1 MVGAKHSHGII
12 QTIGQSCANA
22 SPLHIAAR
30 PPGIATRV
38 ARAAQYRHPR
48 RPVSPTPPLH
58 IAARA
63 ALTYY
68 HRAAYGSPPMPQ
80 GIIPCHLLQD

>member
-1 MVGAKHSHGII
+1 MDLLHQDFEEWRLHREP
-12 QTIGQSCANA
+12 QSFKTRTTEY
-22 SPLHIAAR
+22 R
-30 PPGIATRV
+30 PPDDR
-38 ARAAQYRHPR
+38 RPR
-48 RPVSPTPPLH
+48 RPVSPPASPAPPLH

-68 HRAAYGSPPMPQ
+68 HCAAYGSPPMPQ